1 MALPDKVIF
10 DSGSMKDVWVVA
22 DNIVSPLGFSTQ
34 ANLDAILNAHSGIS
48 LHHDPEIFPEP
59 FYASVIN
66 STLLDETFSTLSEP
80 AKFTR
85 LEKLAIF
92 SISAALAQLP
102 KSIRRKRI
110 RLIISTA
117 KGNIDALEKTDD
129 LHPSIQGK
137 AFLWDFSSTLGRY
150 FDFTEPPI
158 VVSNACISGLLAM
171 LIGQRWIGDGRY
183 DHVIVCG
190 ADIFSRFVY
199 SGFHALRALS
209 SGPCKPFD
217 KNRNGLT
224 LGEGVGTVVLSAEK
238 SLSSRV
244 PVIMRGGGS
253 SNDSSHISSPSYYGD
268 GLLLCIK
275 MALASA
281 KRASVDYVSA
291 HGTATHYNDEME
303 AKALALAGLTS
314 VPVNSLKGYFGHT
327 LGAAGTMESIVSIH
341 SLKRNVLPGTY
352 GFSELGVSV
361 PLELLSMNRETPI
374 NSCLKTASGFGGC
387 NAAAL
392 FEKPLA

>member
-1 MALPDKVIF
+1 MNCG
-10 DSGSMKDVWVVA
+10 GSMKDAWVVA
-22 DNIVSPLGFSTQ
+22 DNIVSPLGFSTR
-34 ANLDAILNAHSGIS
+34 ANLDAILKAHSGIS
-48 LHHDPEIFPEP
+48 LHHDPDIFPEP

-66 STLLDETFSTLSEP
+66 STLLDETFSTLSDP

-92 SISAALAQLP
+92 SISDVLAQLP
-102 KSIRRKRI
+102 KNILQKRI
-110 RLIISTA
+110 RLIISTT
-117 KGNIDALEKTDD
+117 KGNIDALEKTDA
-129 LHPSIQGK
+129 LHSIQKK
-137 AFLWDFSSTLGRY
+137 AFLWDFSATIGRY

-158 VVSNACISGLLAM
+158 VISNACISGLLAM

-190 ADIFSRFVY
+190 ADIFSRFVF
-199 SGFHALRALS
+199 SGFHAFRALS

-224 LGEGVGTVVLSAEK
+224 LGEGAGTVVLSAEK
-238 SLSSRV
+238 SMSSRV

-253 SNDSSHISSPSYYGD
+253 SNDSNHISGPSCCGD

-275 MALASA
+275 TALSSA
-281 KRASVDYVSA
+281 KRASVDHVSA
-291 HGTATHYNDEME
+291 HGTATLYNDEME
-303 AKALALAGLTS
+303 AKALASAGLTS

-327 LGAAGTMESIVSIH
+327 LGAAGTIESIVSIH
-341 SLKRNVLPGTY
+341 SMKRNVLPGTY

-361 PLELLSMNRETPI
+361 PLELLSMKRETPV

-392 FEKPLA
+392 FEKPFAE